1 VWSYRVPQGGP
12 IGSASP
18 RRLSVRWPV
27 DKREFE
33 AEGDRLVAA
42 ADAEDI
48 ALRLLGALAFAKR
61 CPRYAYL
68 QETLNRVYTDI
79 DFAAYGRDV
88 KRLRALLSRE
98 GFVEDGFTYVE
109 SEGSR
114 MVLKHSGTGLH
125 LDVFLDKLEF
135 CHTIPWKGRLETH
148 EATIPLAEML
158 MQKMQ
163 IVQINEKD
171 IIDTI
176 MLLLEHPLGDED
188 GDVVNIGLVAGV
200 CAKDW
205 GWWRTLTMNLRKVEQ
220 MAASYGAL
228 GEGEKR
234 RVAEQVDAAVSRI
247 DAEPKSVGWKMRARI
262 GDRKKWYRD
271 VDELAEHVQEL

>member
-1 VWSYRVPQGGP
+1 M
-12 IGSASP
+12 
-18 RRLSVRWPV
+18 V

-42 ADAEDI
+42 ANAEGI
-48 ALRLLGALAFAKR
+48 PLRLLGALAFAKR
-61 CPRYAYL
+61 CPQHAYL
-68 QETLNRVYTDI
+68 QETLKRVYTDI

-88 KRLRALLSRE
+88 KRVRALFARE
-98 GFVEDGFTYVE
+98 KFVEDEYTYVE

-114 MVLKHSGTGLH
+114 MVLNHSVTGLH

-171 IIDTI
+171 IIDSI

-188 GDVVNIGLVAGV
+188 GDTINVSLVAKV

-205 GWWRTLTMNLRKVEQ
+205 GWWRTLTMNLRKVDQ
-220 MAASYGAL
+220 MAATYDAVGH
-228 GEGEKR
+228 EEKQ
-234 RVAEQVDAAVSRI
+234 RVTEQVGAILVRI
-247 DAEPKSVGWKMRARI
+247 DDEPKSMGWRMRAKV
-262 GDRKKWYRD
+262 GDRKRWYRE
-271 VDELAEHVQEL
+271 VGELAEHVQEL

>member
-1 VWSYRVPQGGP
+1 MAAALEVL
-12 IGSASP
+12 P
-18 RRLSVRWPV
+18 RRRLRPRPKRNTLAPVRLLPSEEARAR
-27 DKREFE
+27 DGMEKEAFE
-33 AEGDRLVAA
+33 AEAERLLRAA
-42 ADAEDI
+42 RADGVT
-48 ALRLLGALAFAKR
+48 LRLLGALAFKRR
-61 CPRYAYL
+61 CPRHAGL
-68 QETLNRVYTDI
+68 QETLKRLYTDI
-79 DFAAYGRDV
+79 DFAAYGKQARQ
-88 KRLRALLSRE
+88 LRALFARE
-98 GFVEDGFTYVE
+98 GYVEDELTYVE

-114 MVLKHSGTGLH
+114 MVLNHPRTGLH

-135 CHTIPWKGRLETH
+135 CHTIPWKGRLESH

-188 GDVVNIGLVAGV
+188 GDVVNIGLVAAV

-220 MAASYGAL
+220 MGSSYQAL
-228 GEGEKR
+228 EEGEKQ
-234 RVAEQVDAAVSRI
+234 RVAEQVDAALTRI
-247 DAEPKSVGWKMRARI
+247 DGEPKSIGW
-262 GDRKKWYRD
+262 
-271 VDELAEHVQEL
+271 

>member
-1 VWSYRVPQGGP
+1 
-12 IGSASP
+12 
-18 RRLSVRWPV
+18 L
-27 DKREFE
+27 DKQAFE

-42 ADAEDI
+42 ANAAGV

-61 CPRYAYL
+61 CPRHSYL

-79 DFAAYGRDV
+79 DFAAYGRQAKEV
-88 KRLRALLSRE
+88 RALLSRE
-98 GFVEDGFTYVE
+98 GYLEDELMYVE

-114 MVLKHSGTGLH
+114 MVLNHRGTDLH

-135 CHTIPWKGRLETH
+135 CHTIPWDGRLETH
-148 EATIPLAEML
+148 TSTIPLAEML
-158 MQKMQ
+158 LQKMQ

-176 MLLLEHPLGDED
+176 MLLLEHPLTDDDIG
-188 GDVVNIGLVAGV
+188 VNIARVARV

-205 GWWRTLTMNLRKVEQ
+205 GWWRTLTMNLGKVGQ
-220 MAASYGAL
+220 MAASYEVL
-228 GEGEKR
+228 GDDEKR
-234 RVAEQVDAAVSRI
+234 RVAEQVEAASARI
-247 DAEPKSVGWKMRARI
+247 EREPKSFGWKMRARI

-271 VDELAEHVQEL
+271 VGELADKVQEI

>member
-1 VWSYRVPQGGP
+1 M
-12 IGSASP
+12 
-18 RRLSVRWPV
+18 
-27 DKREFE
+27 DKQAFE
-33 AEGDRLVAA
+33 AEGDRLVAL
-42 ADAEDI
+42 ADGQGV

-61 CPRYAYL
+61 CPRHAYL
-68 QETLNRVYTDI
+68 QETLKRVYTDI
-79 DFAAYGRDV
+79 DFAAYSRDV
-88 KRLRALLSRE
+88 KKVRALLADE
-98 GFVEDGFTYVE
+98 GFVEDDFTYVE

-114 MVLKHSGTGLH
+114 MVLNHPRTGLH

-188 GDVVNIGLVAGV
+188 GDVINIGLVAGV

-205 GWWRTLTMNLRKVEQ
+205 GWWRTLTMNLGKVRQ
-220 MAASYGAL
+220 AAGAYDL
-228 GEGEKR
+228 TVEEAG
-234 RVAEQVDAAVSRI
+234 RVVAQVDAAMQRI
-247 DAEPKSVGWKMRARI
+247 EDEPKSMGWRMRGKI
-262 GDRKKWYRD
+262 GDRKKWYRE
-271 VDELAEHVQEL
+271 VSELAGHVQEL

>member
-1 VWSYRVPQGGP
+1 
-12 IGSASP
+12 
-18 RRLSVRWPV
+18 LV
-27 DKREFE
+27 DKRAFE
-33 AEGDRLVAA
+33 AEGDRLVTAA
-42 ADAEDI
+42 AGEGI

-68 QETLNRVYTDI
+68 QETLKRVYTDI

-88 KRLRALLSRE
+88 KRLRALFARE
-98 GFVEDGFTYVE
+98 QFVEDEFTYVE

-114 MVLKHSGTGLH
+114 MVLNHRGTGLH

-135 CHTIPWKGRLETH
+135 CHTIPWKGRLESH
-148 EATIPLAEML
+148 ETTIPLAEML

-188 GDVVNIGLVAGV
+188 GDMINVGLVAKV

-205 GWWRTLTMNLRKVEQ
+205 GWWRTLTMNLGKVEQ
-220 MAASYGAL
+220 MAMSYRAL
-228 GEGEKR
+228 SDAEQS
-234 RVAEQVDAAVSRI
+234 RVAGQVRDITARI
-247 DAEPKSVGWKMRARI
+247 DAEPKSVGWKMRAKI

-271 VDELAEHVQEL
+271 VGELAEHVQEL

>member
-1 VWSYRVPQGGP
+1 MGWWS
-12 IGSASP
+12 
-18 RRLSVRWPV
+18 V

-42 ADAEDI
+42 ANAEGI
-48 ALRLLGALAFAKR
+48 PLRLLGALAFAKR
-61 CPRYAYL
+61 CPRHAYL

-88 KRLRALLSRE
+88 KRVRALLARE
-98 GFVEDGFTYVE
+98 GFVEDEYTYVE

-114 MVLKHSGTGLH
+114 MVLNHPRTGLH
-125 LDVFLDKLEF
+125 LDVFLDKLDF

-163 IVQINEKD
+163 IVEINEKD

-188 GDVVNIGLVAGV
+188 GDMVNVGLVAKV

-220 MAASYGAL
+220 MAATYDAL
-228 GEGEKR
+228 GDEEKR
-234 RVAEQVDAAVSRI
+234 RVTEQVGAVMVRI
-247 DAEPKSVGWKMRARI
+247 DDEPKSMGWKMRAKV
-262 GDRKKWYRD
+262 GDRKRWYRE
-271 VDELAEHVQEL
+271 VGELSEHVQEL